1 LGRENFS
8 KFAAHVLFAGLAHR
22 LLSVVSKSNPT
33 GFRFAMIQNDH
44 KTRKTMSN
52 AERDVATDDNRTQHV
67 RLVFAM
73 HRLEA
78 CLGQAAPGRESDWQ
92 DEVSNALDLLLAAMR
107 ESRECV
113 QRDDGLI
120 EEVMLEKPFLVKRIK
135 NLRAE
140 FDGLFN
146 QASALQDQIK
156 DARET
161 QQKCH
166 TQQIGFADLR
176 QRMSWLL
183 TALRHHQAKE
193 SDLVFEAF
201 NIDIGVGD

>member
-1 LGRENFS
+1 MT
-8 KFAAHVLFAGLAHR
+8 V
-22 LLSVVSKSNPT
+22 
-33 GFRFAMIQNDH
+33 
-44 KTRKTMSN
+44 
-52 AERDVATDDNRTQHV
+52 AERDVAKDDDRTQHV
-67 RLVFAM
+67 RLVFAI

-78 CLGQAAPGRESDWQ
+78 CLGQAAPGRETEWQ
-92 DEVSNALDLLLAAMR
+92 QEVNRALDLLLAAMK

-120 EEVMLEKPFLVKRIK
+120 EEIKLEKPYLLKRIK

-146 QASALQDQIK
+146 QAAALQDQMK
-156 DARET
+156 DASDKDSSE
-161 QQKCH
+161 

-183 TALRHHQAKE
+183 SALRHHQAKE
-193 SDLVFEAF
+193 ADLVYEAF
-201 NIDIGVGD
+201 NVDIGVGD

>member
-1 LGRENFS
+1 MIS
-8 KFAAHVLFAGLAHR
+8 KDPRV
-22 LLSVVSKSNPT
+22 
-33 GFRFAMIQNDH
+33 
-44 KTRKTMSN
+44 TRKPMTDT
-52 AERDVATDDNRTQHV
+52 EREVAIDDNRTQHV

-92 DEVSNALDLLLAAMR
+92 NQVNNSLDLLIVAMN
-107 ESRECV
+107 ESRDCV
-113 QRDDGLI
+113 CRDDGLI
-120 EEVMLEKPFLVKRIK
+120 EEIKIEKPFLVRRIK

-146 QASALQDQIK
+146 QAKALQDQIK
-156 DARET
+156 DAAE
-161 QQKCH
+161 

-176 QRMSWLL
+176 QRMDWLL
-183 TALRHHQAKE
+183 SGLKHHQAKE
-193 SDLVFEAF
+193 SDLVYEAF